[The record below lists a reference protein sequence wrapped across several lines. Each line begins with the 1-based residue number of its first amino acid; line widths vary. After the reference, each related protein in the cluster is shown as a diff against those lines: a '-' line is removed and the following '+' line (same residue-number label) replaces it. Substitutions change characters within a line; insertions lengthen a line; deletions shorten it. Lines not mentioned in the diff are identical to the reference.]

1 MSESLGFAARVAARA
16 QRWSSAPT
24 GERELWLAKRAF
36 LDTIGVAAAGW
47 RLRSP
52 RILVDALD
60 VRRADG
66 DGRVIASEMRAAPA
80 DAALVNGLLA
90 HAQLF
95 DDNSDPMIA
104 HPSGPLVAVALAL
117 GPRVRA
123 GGAALCSAYAAGF
136 DASVVIGRLLN
147 PEHYERGWHTTATV
161 GIFGATVVAA
171 TLLGATTD
179 ELIHALGI
187 AASSAA
193 GLRQN
198 FGSMTMGYHAGNA
211 ARAAMVA
218 ALLARDGFTAS
229 RDAFAGRSGFFEA
242 FGPARDATAALEEG
256 EHELVRSGIQFK
268 LFASGAPTLCAIE
281 AALALV
287 PFIDGPIESVTC
299 EVDPWYEKTLKE
311 GEPRDGFEAKVNLR
325 YCVATAFIRGR
336 LGLDE
341 FEPDAV
347 DDPAVRALM
356 RRIVVRVD
364 PALTNGGTF
373 PARVRVR
380 TNGRDLAAERRHP
393 RGAPQVPPA
402 DADLIHKFTACL
414 RDIAG
419 APEAARMAERILG
432 FDLIEGDE
440 LYDLLALSPEM
451 IAQTR
456 SSLV

>member
-104 HPSGPLVAVALAL
+104 HPAARWLRSLLLWARASEPAAPRSVAPMRPASM
-117 GPRVRA
+117 RA
-123 GGAALCSAYAAGF
+123 SSSAGCSIRNTTNAAGTRPRPSGSS
-136 DASVVIGRLLN
+136 AQRSSPRPSWARRRN
-147 PEHYERGWHTTATV
+147 
-161 GIFGATVVAA
+161 
-171 TLLGATTD
+171 